1 MDELNAMQEAP
12 VRDQRK
18 AVVCGLA
25 AVALWATVASAF
37 KLTLREATPVQ
48 LLFYAALTSA
58 VLLVA
63 ILFGRGE
70 SLPRR
75 FWLRAAVM
83 GLVNPV
89 AYYLLLFWAY
99 HRLPAQE
106 ALAINYS
113 WPLMLMAMACVVERR
128 KPRGRDIVAGAICY
142 AGIWCVATRGDV
154 LSLRFADPIGV
165 GCALA
170 STVVWAASW
179 IAGRADPRPPVAGLA
194 QNFIVAVPVLAV
206 ALAASGHGFAVSA
219 PALGGSAYVG
229 AFEMGVTFVLWLTA
243 LRHAE
248 NPAVVGNLSFLAPVA
263 SLFIIR
269 LVVGEPLQASTLVG
283 LPLIII
289 GLFVQNRPGGWR

>member
-1 MDELNAMQEAP
+1 MTMTPE
-12 VRDQRK
+12 RHQRK
-18 AVVCGLA
+18 AVACGLA
-25 AVALWATVASAF
+25 AVAFWSTVASAF

-58 VLLVA
+58 ILLVV
-63 ILFGRGE
+63 ILLARGE
-70 SLPRR
+70 ALPRR

-83 GLVNPV
+83 GLANPV

-113 WPLMLMAMACVVERR
+113 WPLMLMVMACVVERR
-128 KPRGRDIVAGAICY
+128 RPRGRDVIAGVICY

-154 LSLRFADPIGV
+154 LSLRFTDPVGV

-179 IAGRADPRPPVAGLA
+179 IAGRSDPRPPVAGLA

-219 PALGGSAYVG
+219 PVLGGSAYVG
-229 AFEMGVTFVLWLTA
+229 AFEMGVTFVVWLMA

-248 NPAVVGNLSFLAPVA
+248 NPAAIGHLSFLSPVA

-269 LVVGEPLQASTLVG
+269 LVVGEPLQLSTLLG
-283 LPLIII
+283 LPLILA
-289 GLFVQNRPGGWR
+289 GLILQNRARRQ